1 MQRGVGGP
9 QLRARLAAAPSA
21 LAPAPCPACPVLAP
35 SGGLRRGEQGGAHGQ
50 PPPLAGVRC
59 RLPAPPAGPLAGRS
73 WALAAASAAPL
84 SGQRPTGGAARHSP
98 LGGPWAVPRGRCSGG
113 PASGAWGLPPVP
125 RRACPLPGPSS
136 PGASARSPRPF
147 PLPSPSPSGGGGAQ
161 EVDARCGGDGRR
173 PPTPA
178 HKKSLPACG
187 SRHPRKG
194 TKDVFCSIVHLPAKP
209 PSLTGLLK
217 ISRPGRVRS
226 DGGTRRNAR
235 RISGPDIK
243 TAAFGKA
250 SPKSMEMG

>member
-73 WALAAASAAPL
+73 WAVAAAPAAPL
-84 SGQRPTGGAARHSP
+84 SGQRPHGGARPAIPPSAALGP
-98 LGGPWAVPRGRCSGG
+98 FLGGGAPAAPPPARGGSRLFRAVPVCCLVL
-113 PASGAWGLPPVP
+113 LPP
-125 RRACPLPGPSS
+125 ALPP
-136 PGASARSPRPF
+136 AA
-147 PLPSPSPSGGGGAQ
+147 LAPSPSRPPPPPGAGEAQ

-178 HKKSLPACG
+178 HKKASPPVAPATCE
-187 SRHPRKG
+187 KAQN
-194 TKDVFCSIVHLPAKP
+194 TYFVQLYICQQNP
-209 PSLTGLLK
+209 PSLKGFLEK
-217 ISRPGRVRS
+217 YNCRPPAGSAAHAGIHAQLRA
-226 DGGTRRNAR
+226 GHKTRRFR
-235 RISGPDIK
+235 QS
-243 TAAFGKA
+243 
-250 SPKSMEMG
+250 

>member
-50 PPPLAGVRC
+50 PPPQAGVRC

-98 LGGPWAVPRGRCSGG
+98 LGGPWAVPRGGAPAAPPPARGGSRLFRAGPVRCL
-113 PASGAWGLPPVP
+113 ALLPP
-125 RRACPLPGPSS
+125 ALPP
-136 PGASARSPRPF
+136 AA
-147 PLPSPSPSGGGGAQ
+147 LAPSPSRPPPPPGAGEAQ

-178 HKKSLPACG
+178 HKKASPPVAPATCEKAQNTYFVQKHRSYKKAPPLRG
-187 SRHPRKG
+187 RP
-194 TKDVFCSIVHLPAKP
+194 FF
-209 PSLTGLLK
+209 PSLV
-217 ISRPGRVRS
+217 SVRP
-226 DGGTRRNAR
+226 
-235 RISGPDIK
+235 
-243 TAAFGKA
+243 
-250 SPKSMEMG
+250 SP